1 MPTSRPGTYRNL
13 EPVSNTF
20 DSLRPFGWDT
30 GWAKAFAAV
39 EHGAEPGRVLQ
50 HHGVALV
57 LALPDRT
64 ETVMLTVRLDPQPT
78 VGDWVAVKNGEIVA
92 VVPRRSL
99 LRRRTAHGD
108 EEQSLAANVDVV
120 LLVCGLDRPVKD
132 GRIRRG
138 TAIAHDAGAEPVVV
152 LTKADTP
159 DAADPRLAVAE
170 VRAGNPGL
178 DVIVASVK
186 EGIGIDELRSVIG
199 GRTVTL
205 LGESGAGKSTI
216 VNALLGDATVAEGE
230 VRAGDSKGRHTTTT
244 RELHLLSTGGVL
256 IDTPGIRA
264 VGLVA
269 DSDAVDDAFADIDEL
284 AQECRFADC
293 QHEGQ
298 PGCAIDA
305 ARKAGELS
313 DERLQAWRVLREET
327 EAAAQR
333 ATETARRRADRDLAK
348 EIKTA
353 KREGR
358 VRR

>member
-1 MPTSRPGTYRNL
+1 MPTSLPGTYRNL
-13 EPVSNTF
+13 ELVSNAF
-20 DSLRPFGWDT
+20 DSLCPFGWDP
-30 GWAKAFAAV
+30 GWAKALATVAQ
-39 EHGAEPGRVLQ
+39 GAEPGRVLQ

-64 ETVMLTVRLDPQPT
+64 ETVMLTIRLDPQPT
-78 VGDWVAVKNGEIVA
+78 VGDWVALKDGEIIA

-138 TAIAHDAGAEPVVV
+138 TTIARDAGAEPVVV

-159 DAADPRLAVAE
+159 DAADPAAATIE
-170 VRAGNPGL
+170 VRAANPGL

-186 EGIGIDELRSVIG
+186 EGIGIDELRAVIG

-216 VNALLGDATVAEGE
+216 VNALLGDTTAMEGE
-230 VRAGDSKGRHTTTT
+230 VRRGDAKGRHTTTT
-244 RELHLLSTGGVL
+244 RELHLLDSGGVL

-269 DSDAVDDAFADIDEL
+269 DSEAVDDAFADIDEL
-284 AQECRFADC
+284 TQHCRFGDC

-298 PGCAIDA
+298 PECALDA
-305 ARKAGELS
+305 ALESGEL
-313 DERLQAWRVLREET
+313 DINRINAWKDLREET

-333 ATETARRRADRDLAK
+333 ATESARRRADRDLAK

>member
-1 MPTSRPGTYRNL
+1 M
-13 EPVSNTF
+13 SNAL
-20 DSLRPFGWDT
+20 DSLRPFGWDP
-30 GWAKAFAAV
+30 GWAKALASVA
-39 EHGAEPGRVLQ
+39 HGAEPGRVLQ

-57 LALPDRT
+57 LALPDRV
-64 ETVMLTVRLDPQPT
+64 ETVMLTVRLDPAPT
-78 VGDWVAVKNGEIVA
+78 VGDWVAFKDGEVVA

-138 TAIAHDAGAEPVVV
+138 TTIARDAGAEPVVV
-152 LTKADTP
+152 LTKADTQ
-159 DAADPRLAVAE
+159 DAADPDLAVAE
-170 VRAGNPGL
+170 VRAAHPGL

-186 EGIGIDELRSVIG
+186 EGMGIDELRSVIG
-199 GRTVTL
+199 GRTVSL

-216 VNALLGDATVAEGE
+216 VNALLGDAAVAEGE
-230 VRAGDSKGRHTTTT
+230 VRQGDSKGRHTTTT
-244 RELHLLSTGGVL
+244 RELHLLPTGGVL

-269 DSDAVDDAFADIDEL
+269 DSDAVDDAFADLDDH
-284 AQECRFADC
+284 AQHCRFADC

-298 PGCAIDA
+298 PGCAIEA
-305 ARKAGELS
+305 ARRRGELS
-313 DERLQAWRVLREET
+313 EDRFEAWKALREET

-333 ATETARRRADRDLAK
+333 ATETARRRTDRDLAK
-348 EIKTA
+348 QVKLA

-358 VRR
+358 IRR